1 MKKGRIKMK
10 KVFELEDLDCANCA
24 AKMAEGIKKIEGVTY
39 ADVSFISQKL
49 TLEADDD
56 KFDEIVKK
64 VVKTCKRIE
73 PDCEIKIK

>member
-1 MKKGRIKMK
+1 MRKGRIKMK